1 MHFQNSILPA
11 VHVKDLLNPNVVD
24 VKTRA
29 IGGNDLIGDILFPI
43 YFNQKVSF
51 QCEVGQTIK
60 LDELL
65 THCDQSS
72 LHFVEF
78 PNKIS
83 INGDD
88 ILPGFKPHYFVN
100 QKLKG
105 DDNSLLTKVS
115 FISNQNTS
123 IDLQDN
129 LFAFFE
135 QATPVHW
142 SLITISAFLFFAI
155 IIICFL
161 VSYFKKPL
169 LCLRTVFLC
178 CRGNCVARCFERKH
192 ENIKEHKTVTKTYKE
207 LLKNDTNDSPLGA
220 YPVPLPVNRQ
230 PLLPSAPI
238 QPKICPQ
245 GYSGCPCGPGSP
257 HRCVGTQP
265 N

>member
-83 INGDD
+83 INGND
-88 ILPGFKPHYFVN
+88 ILPGFKP
-100 QKLKG
+100 
-105 DDNSLLTKVS
+105 
-115 FISNQNTS
+115 
-123 IDLQDN
+123 
-129 LFAFFE
+129 LFC
-135 QATPVHW
+135 Q
-142 SLITISAFLFFAI
+142 SKI
-155 IIICFL
+155 
-161 VSYFKKPL
+161 K
-169 LCLRTVFLC
+169 
-178 CRGNCVARCFERKH
+178 RGR
-192 ENIKEHKTVTKTYKE
+192 
-207 LLKNDTNDSPLGA
+207 
-220 YPVPLPVNRQ
+220 
-230 PLLPSAPI
+230 
-238 QPKICPQ
+238 
-245 GYSGCPCGPGSP
+245 
-257 HRCVGTQP
+257 
-265 N
+265 